1 MTVDTGT
8 QNMTGPGRPGREEQA
23 SLTAMAAA
31 QSGWDYSR
39 LLLEMLS
46 TAVPL
51 QRMRDL
57 KPEEGYRG

>member
-1 MTVDTGT
+1 MIFVDAGS

-23 SLTAMAAA
+23 SLTALAAA
-31 QSGWDYSR
+31 QLGWDYER

-51 QRMRDL
+51 ARMRGL
-57 KPEEGYRG
+57 KPEEGC